1 MSTAVQNQKPPE
13 GENPRAME
21 KTRPVLQNPQCLS
34 AKQQLQVNRDE
45 NGQSL
50 AQETGPSAMAHFW
63 TAFAKLQLSGK
74 LCPKPRAPNT
84 ADFVVVRVT
93 TLRAIKGSKDAS
105 LDGFPTFTPGTCG
118 CSILA
123 VRSTGQLFGKIKT
136 IYCCWWLWFDTQNSC
151 HHKIPN
157 LNTIQPTAKE
167 PYFSNTSCLSTEKAI
182 LGTLLPT
189 WVQPISPPVTGRMW
203 WGGKCCLVYIMENK
217 AVKQYTIAIVLST
230 FTECPPP
237 WCSHC
242 SYCIGTSGP
251 RQNSSTKTS

>member
-1 MSTAVQNQKPPE
+1 MQSKNSASATK
-13 GENPRAME
+13 
-21 KTRPVLQNPQCLS
+21 NPQCLS
-34 AKQQLQVNRDE
+34 AKQQLQINGNE

-50 AQETGPSAMAHFW
+50 AQETGPSAMANFW

-84 ADFVVVRVT
+84 ADFVVVTVT
-93 TLRAIKGSKDAS
+93 TLRAIKESKDAS

-123 VRSTGQLFGKIKT
+123 VRSTGQLSGKIKT
-136 IYCCWWLWFDTQNSC
+136 IYCCWWLRFYTQNSR

-157 LNTIQPTAKE
+157 LNTIQPTAKQ

-182 LGTLLPT
+182 LRALLPT

-203 WGGKCCLVYIMENK
+203 RGANAVWYHGK
-217 AVKQYTIAIVLST
+217 ST
-230 FTECPPP
+230 GQPINHRNCTLNFQQNHSVC
-237 WCSHC
+237 
-242 SYCIGTSGP
+242 TSWKP
-251 RQNSSTKTS
+251 